1 VIDDYKICNIK
12 NKHFIGFL
20 RLKYSSQLNY
30 RRALDIIKRKAG
42 YYQMI
47 DVTQE
52 GIRGFRNELIKENC
66 ATSQIDQCLMV
77 WSVLW
82 MFAAEFCD
90 LPLGP
95 NPTTGIMR
103 VHGEHN
109 AHKRRPMQVIE
120 AFYTKAN
127 RVMRLAL
134 YLLLYTGQREI
145 DVIAMKWTDV
155 QRRGDVDM
163 IFIKQQKTDTKVWI
177 PIHPKLA
184 ELLEKTPRINDYILN
199 TNRREPFASTSSIPT
214 PSNRRCANVGLIT
227 GETTA
232 GTGYAPQPPANCWK
246 PDAMK
251 VWLRQSPAI
260 KTSGCCAGTLRKP
273 TKQINRPV
281 ARVWPKNKSPVPKS
295 KSANPVRK
303 PR

>member
-1 VIDDYKICNIK
+1 LSVAAVSYLPGSVGQVIDDYKVCNIK

-52 GIRGFRNELIKENC
+52 GIRGFRNELIKEDC

-77 WSVLW
+77 SSVLW
-82 MFAAEFCD
+82 TFAAEFCD
-90 LPLGP
+90 LPLGA
-95 NPTTGIMR
+95 NSTTGIMR
-103 VHGEHN
+103 VHGEHK
-109 AHKRRPMQVIE
+109 AHKRWPMQVIE
-120 AFYTKAN
+120 AFYAKAN

-163 IFIKQQKTDTKVWI
+163 IFVKQQKTDTKVWI

-184 ELLEKTPRINDYILN
+184 ALLAKTPRINDYILN
-199 TNRREPFASTSSIPT
+199 TNRREPFASTSSI
-214 PSNRRCANVGLIT
+214 SNTIKSTLRQCGVDNWRDYSGHGLRASAACELLEAGCNESLVAAIT
-227 GETTA
+227 GHKDLSVLRRYLAE
-232 GTGYAPQPPANCWK
+232 ANQEK
-246 PDAMK
+246 LALK
-251 VWLRQSPAI
+251 
-260 KTSGCCAGTLRKP
+260 
-273 TKQINRPV
+273 
-281 ARVWPKNKSPVPKS
+281 
-295 KSANPVRK
+295 ANGK
-303 PR
+303 LIAL